1 MAQVPASSQDP
12 AHLERIEAVQDEIAL
27 YEGMLASLRHSVA
40 YGECEDD
47 DSETQE
53 SIRDTK
59 ANLKSLRKQLSDL
72 KSPPRPLDS
81 TTMQST
87 SHLEH
92 FSDAATPASSTTPNS
107 LTHSSSRSD
116 HLMPPPARETSFRK
130 RPRNDCDYDHDEPE
144 SKSRRTTPNLSA
156 APSPTPSTDSFDS
169 LDSLDL
175 IDDPFLAS
183 IFSEHKAHNA
193 AREQKYLSDLEE
205 KRKQEQLDAEFAQ
218 QLSQELNDS
227 DSAPHKTHTLP
238 DHPAEYSQ
246 LFLSTNGSIGNRPA
260 SVKSESG
267 FVSGRPRASFATS
280 GGEPWIRTPIKND
293 MLPPSPSTPAIR
305 IKPEF
310 PSRSGPANY
319 TTPAT
324 TQPLPSRTPSYGGI
338 MPEIKWEGGRY
349 QSTQNVPAMTMP
361 CTPNSAP
368 PAMPGAF
375 PGSQPYVS
383 TGGNSVYNYPSYN
396 SATSALG
403 TSSQAYGSP
412 YGINNLPTPAA
423 SYAVPGME
431 YADPSKTQEEL
442 EALMKHIRPDEELTQ
457 DELVQPP
464 HKLKATLMPHQL
476 KGLAWMRKMEE
487 GSNKGGILADDMGLG
502 KTVQSIALILDRP
515 PEPGSHRPT
524 LIVAPVALM
533 QQWDREINKMVKP
546 RYRLQT
552 YIYHGSLKK
561 VSWAALKAYD
571 VVLTTYGSLAAE
583 MKRQLAWEEKLKLVP
598 DARPSAAEQCPILG
612 DRSHFHRIILDE
624 AQNIK
629 NRMAKA
635 AVAACRIKAEHR
647 WALSGTPMQ
656 NNVEEM
662 YSLVKFCR
670 IRPYNDWAKF
680 SRDIAGP
687 IRKRGKGRYVSES
700 AEEKAMQT
708 LQALLRAIL
717 LRRTKHST
725 IDGKP
730 ILQLPPKNTIEDR
743 IAFGEDEL
751 TFYKALENN
760 AQIQFNRFLQRGANG
775 GIGRNYSNA
784 LVLLLR
790 LRQACCHP
798 RLVVDSNDFMVQ
810 VAGSLSPDD
819 LINNA
824 SELEPRVVAR
834 LKELDAFECPICMDA
849 TENPVVFPCGHTLCN
864 ECLSRLVDQFTRN
877 EEEGRAASP
886 TCPHCRAS
894 VDSKKITDIVSFLR
908 VHDPT
913 RPGIPALDAVDED
926 EEEETESD
934 DSEDEGDEEED
945 SDLDG
950 FVVPDDFEGP
960 SDSDSVQKKLKV
972 KKSIAREATK
982 HKKSKSVKLKPK
994 IPLKSLAVLRKEG
1007 LKNKAAKRQYLKRLR
1022 KTFQPSAKTLKT
1034 VQLLEEIKARGENEK
1049 TIIFSNFTSFLDLL
1063 EVPLYDHKDF
1073 RNYVRYDGSMS
1084 SDDRNSAVLEFTDNP
1099 HCNVILV
1106 SLKAGNAGLNLTAAN
1121 HVVMLDP
1128 FWNPFVEYQAADR
1141 CYRIGQ
1147 LRDVTVHR
1155 VLISGEGFEHKN
1167 PEDGFTVEDRILNLQ
1182 EKKRELVETALD
1194 ESAGRNVARLGV
1206 RELGYLFG
1214 LNRL

>member
-1 MAQVPASSQDP
+1 MAQDPEPDP
-12 AHLERIEAVQDEIAL
+12 AHLERIEAVRDEIAL
-27 YEGMLASLRHSVA
+27 YEGMLASLLHSVS

-47 DSETQE
+47 DLETQE
-53 SIRDTK
+53 SLRDTK
-59 ANLKSLRKQLSDL
+59 ANLKALRKQLQDL
-72 KSPPRPLDS
+72 DSPRQPLDS
-81 TTMQST
+81 TNMQST
-87 SHLEH
+87 SNLNH
-92 FSDAATPASSTTPNS
+92 F
-107 LTHSSSRSD
+107 RSD
-116 HLMPPPARETSFRK
+116 HLMPPPAREPSFRK
-130 RPRNDCDYDHDEPE
+130 RQRSDYDHDHDEPE
-144 SKSRRTTPNLSA
+144 TKSRRTTPNLSA

-175 IDDPFLAS
+175 VDDPFLAS
-183 IFSEHKAHNA
+183 IFGEHKARDA
-193 AREQKYLSDLEE
+193 GRQQKYLSRLEE

-218 QLSQELNDS
+218 KLSQELNDPG
-227 DSAPHKTHTLP
+227 SAPQKTQTLP
-238 DHPAEYSQ
+238 NHSAEYSQ
-246 LFLSTNGSIGNRPA
+246 LFLDTNGSIGNRPA
-260 SVKSESG
+260 PVKPESDIP
-267 FVSGRPRASFATS
+267 SDRPQASFATNA
-280 GGEPWIRTPIKND
+280 GEPWSRTPIKNE
-293 MLPPSPSTPAIR
+293 MHPPSPSTPTVR
-305 IKPEF
+305 IKPELT
-310 PSRSGPANY
+310 PGSGPANY
-319 TTPAT
+319 TTPAST
-324 TQPLPSRTPSYGGI
+324 YPLPSRTPSYGGI
-338 MPEIKWEGGRY
+338 KPDIKWEGGRY

-361 CTPNSAP
+361 GTPNSAP

-375 PGSQPYVS
+375 PGSKPYVS
-383 TGGNSVYNYPSYN
+383 TGGNSVYSYPPYN
-396 SATSALG
+396 SATSSLG
-403 TSSQAYGSP
+403 AASQSYVSP
-412 YGINNLPTPAA
+412 YGIGNLPSPAA
-423 SYAVPGME
+423 SYAIPGME
-431 YADPSKTQEEL
+431 YADPAKTQEEL
-442 EALMKHIRPDEELTQ
+442 EALMKHIRPDEELTNE
-457 DELVQPP
+457 ELVEPP

-515 PEPGSHRPT
+515 PDPSSHRPT

-546 RYRLQT
+546 RHRLQT
-552 YIYHGSLKK
+552 YIYHGSSKK
-561 VSWAALKAYD
+561 VPWAALKVYD

-583 MKRQLAWEEKLKLVP
+583 MKRQLAWEEKLRLVP
-598 DARPSAAEQCPILG
+598 DARPSAAEHCPILG
-612 DRSHFHRIILDE
+612 DRSHFHRVILDE

-635 AVAACRIKAEHR
+635 AVAACRIRADHR

-680 SRDIAGP
+680 SKDIAGP
-687 IRKRGKGRYVSES
+687 IRRKGNGRYISVSE
-700 AEEKAMQT
+700 EEKAMQT

-717 LRRTKHST
+717 LRRTKQSKV
-725 IDGKP
+725 DGKP
-730 ILQLPPKNTIEDR
+730 ILQLPPKTTSEDR

-824 SELEPRVVAR
+824 AELDPRVVAR
-834 LKELDAFECPICMDA
+834 LKDLDAFECPICMDA
-849 TENPVVFPCGHTLCN
+849 AENPVVFPCGHTLCN
-864 ECLSRLVDQFTRN
+864 DCLSRLVDQFTNN
-877 EEEGRAASP
+877 EDGLAASP
-886 TCPHCRAS
+886 TCPHCRAKI
-894 VDSKKITDIVSFLR
+894 DSKKITDIVSFLR

-913 RPGIPALDAVDED
+913 RPGIPPLDAVDEHG
-926 EEEETESD
+926 EEETESD
-934 DSEDEGDEEED
+934 DSEDEEDGDES

-950 FVVPDDFEGP
+950 FIVPDDYEYQL
-960 SDSDSVQKKLKV
+960 DSDSAQKKRKGQN
-972 KKSIAREATK
+972 SIPQETPK
-982 HKKSKSVKLKPK
+982 DKQSKSRKLNPK
-994 IPLKSLAVLRKEG
+994 VPQKSLAILRKEG
-1007 LKNKAAKRQYLKRLR
+1007 LRNQAAKRHYLKRLR
-1022 KTFQPSAKTLKT
+1022 KTFQPSAKTIKT

-1049 TIIFSNFTSFLDLL
+1049 TIVFSNFTSFLDLL

-1073 RNYVRYDGSMS
+1073 RSYVRYDGSMS
-1084 SDDRNSAVLEFTDNP
+1084 SNDRNSAVLEFTDNP
-1099 HCNVILV
+1099 HCNIILV

-1147 LRDVTVHR
+1147 LREVTVHR
-1155 VLISGEGFEHKN
+1155 VLISGEGFEEKA
-1167 PEDGFTVEDRILNLQ
+1167 PEQGFTVEDRILNLQ
-1182 EKKRELVETALD
+1182 EKKRQLVETALD

-1214 LNRL
+1214 LNRM

>member
-1 MAQVPASSQDP
+1 MAQDPDPSPDP
-12 AHLERIEAVQDEIAL
+12 AHLEHMEAVQDEIAL
-27 YEGMLASLRHSVA
+27 YEGMLASLVHSVS
-40 YGECEDD
+40 YGECGDD
-47 DSETQE
+47 LETKE
-53 SIRDTK
+53 SIRDTQ
-59 ANLKSLRKQLSDL
+59 ATLKGLRRQLRDL
-72 KSPPRPLDS
+72 QSPPQLQHS
-81 TTMQST
+81 TEMQST
-87 SHLEH
+87 DNLEH
-92 FSDAATPASSTTPNS
+92 LYGTATPASSATQNS

-116 HLMPPPARETSFRK
+116 HLMPPPTHEPSFRK
-130 RPRNDCDYDHDEPE
+130 RQRNDYDYEHDEPE

-169 LDSLDL
+169 FDFSDE
-175 IDDPFLAS
+175 PFLAS
-183 IFSEHKAHNA
+183 IFGKHKAHGA
-193 AREQKYLSDLEE
+193 AREQKYLHQLEE
-205 KRKQEQLDAEFAQ
+205 RKKREQLDAEFAQ
-218 QLSQELNDS
+218 QLSQELNTDS
-227 DSAPHKTHTLP
+227 TEQKTQISSNPTN
-238 DHPAEYSQ
+238 EYSQ
-246 LFLSTNGSIGNRPA
+246 LFLRTNGSINHQPP

-267 FVSGRPRASFATS
+267 FSSGRQQTSFAVTNC
-280 GGEPWIRTPIKND
+280 EPWRRTPIKSD
-293 MLPPSPSTPAIR
+293 TVSPSPSTPTIR
-305 IKPEF
+305 IKSESTP
-310 PSRSGPANY
+310 RSAPVNF

-324 TQPLPSRTPSYGGI
+324 TGRIPSHMKTYER
-338 MPEIKWEGGRY
+338 IKTESGRY

-361 CTPNSAP
+361 AAPNTAP
-368 PAMPGAF
+368 PGMPGAF

-383 TGGNSVYNYPSYN
+383 AGGSSVYNSTPYN
-396 SATSALG
+396 RATSALG
-403 TSSQAYGSP
+403 
-412 YGINNLPTPAA
+412 AA
-423 SYAVPGME
+423 SQSNFSLYDIDNLSSRTAPYTVPGFE
-431 YADPSKTQEEL
+431 YADPTKTKEEL
-442 EALMKHIRPDEELTQ
+442 EEPMKHIRPDEELTQ
-457 DELVQPP
+457 DELIQPP
-464 HKLKATLMPHQL
+464 HSLKATLMPHQL

-515 PEPGSHRPT
+515 PAPGSHRPT

-533 QQWDREINKMVKP
+533 QQWDREINKMVKT
-546 RYRLQT
+546 RYRLNT
-552 YIYHGSLKK
+552 YIYRGSSKK
-561 VSWAALKAYD
+561 VSWAALKTYD
-571 VVLTTYGSLAAE
+571 VVLTTYGLLAAE
-583 MKRQLAWEEKLKLVP
+583 LKRQLAWEEKLKLVP
-598 DARPSAAEQCPILG
+598 DAQPSATEQCSILG
-612 DRSHFHRIILDE
+612 NRSHFHRIILDE

-635 AVAACRIKAEHR
+635 AIATCRIKADHR

-680 SRDIAGP
+680 SKDIAGP
-687 IRKRGKGRYVSES
+687 IRRKGKARYASE
-700 AEEKAMQT
+700 AEEERAMQT

-717 LRRTKHST
+717 LRRTKQST

-730 ILQLPPKNTIEDR
+730 ILQLPPKTTSEER

-751 TFYKALENN
+751 IFYKALESN
-760 AQIQFNRFLQRGANG
+760 AQIQFNKFLQNG
-775 GIGRNYSNA
+775 TGGNIGKNYSNA

-819 LINNA
+819 LMNNA
-824 SELEPRVVAR
+824 AELDPRVVAR
-834 LKELDAFECPICMDA
+834 LKGLDAFECPICMDG

-864 ECLSRLVDQFTRN
+864 DCLSRLVDQFTNN
-877 EEEGRAASP
+877 EEDGRPSSP
-886 TCPHCRAS
+886 TCPHCRAKI
-894 VDSKKITDIVSFLR
+894 DSKKITDITSFLR

-913 RPGIPALDAVDED
+913 RSGIPSLDEAEEDDDEDSQSEDD
-926 EEEETESD
+926 EEEEE
-934 DSEDEGDEEED
+934 EEED

-950 FVVPDDFEGP
+950 FVVPDDFEDG
-960 SDSDSVQKKLKV
+960 SDSALEKRRGKKASMQEK
-972 KKSIAREATK
+972 TNDN
-982 HKKSKSVKLKPK
+982 KKSKSRKIFKPK
-994 IPLKSLAVLRKEG
+994 VPLKSLAVLRKEG
-1007 LKNKAAKRQYLKRLR
+1007 LRNKAAKRQYLKRLR
-1022 KTFQPSAKTLKT
+1022 KTFHPSAKTTKT

-1049 TIIFSNFTSFLDLL
+1049 TIVFSNFTSFLDLL

-1084 SDDRNSAVLEFTDNP
+1084 SNDRNSAVLEFTDNP

-1155 VLISGEGFEHKN
+1155 VLISGDGFEGKT
-1167 PEDGFTVEDRILNLQ
+1167 EEQGFTVEDRILNPQ
-1182 EKKRELVETALD
+1182 EKKRQLVETALD

-1214 LNRL
+1214 LNRM

>member
-1 MAQVPASSQDP
+1 MAQDPDP
-12 AHLERIEAVQDEIAL
+12 AHLERVEVIQDEIAL
-27 YEGMLASLRHSVA
+27 YEGMLASLVHSVS

-47 DSETQE
+47 EFETQE

-59 ANLKSLRKQLSDL
+59 ATLKGLRKQLSDL
-72 KSPPRPLDS
+72 NSPPQPVHS
-81 TTMQST
+81 TTMHST
-87 SHLEH
+87 ANLEPLP
-92 FSDAATPASSTTPNS
+92 SNIATPASSITPTSTTN
-107 LTHSSSRSD
+107 SSSRSD
-116 HLMPPPARETSFRK
+116 HLMPPPTRETPFRK
-130 RPRNDCDYDHDEPE
+130 RQRDDYDYHHNEPE
-144 SKSRRTTPNLSA
+144 AKSRRTTPNLSA
-156 APSPTPSTDSFDS
+156 APSPNPSTDSFDS

-175 IDDPFLAS
+175 DDDPFLAS
-183 IFSEHKAHNA
+183 IFGKHKAHGA
-193 AREQKYLSDLEE
+193 ARQQKYLSGLEE

-218 QLSQELNDS
+218 KLSQEWNDVVPDNS
-227 DSAPHKTHTLP
+227 PHRMETLP
-238 DHPAEYSQ
+238 NHPAEYSQ
-246 LFLSTNGSIGNRPA
+246 LFLSSNGSIGNRPA
-260 SVKSESG
+260 PIKSESAFTTG
-267 FVSGRPRASFATS
+267 QPHASFATN
-280 GGEPWIRTPIKND
+280 GGEPWSRTPIKNE
-293 MLPPSPSTPAIR
+293 MLPPIPCTPAIR
-305 IKPEF
+305 IVPEF
-310 PSRSGPANY
+310 PSRSGPPAYTDPAN
-319 TTPAT
+319 TL
-324 TQPLPSRTPSYGGI
+324 PLPSRTPLCGEPRSA
-338 MPEIKWEGGRY
+338 IKWEGGQY
-349 QSTQNVPAMTMP
+349 QSIQNVPAMTMP
-361 CTPNSAP
+361 GTPNSAP

-375 PGSQPYVS
+375 PASQLYVS
-383 TGGNSVYNYPSYN
+383 TGGNSVYNYPPYN

-403 TSSQAYGSP
+403 ASSQPYGLP
-412 YGINNLPTPAA
+412 YGIDSISSYGGTHIEYTDPA
-423 SYAVPGME
+423 
-431 YADPSKTQEEL
+431 KTQEEL
-442 EALMKHIRPDEELTQ
+442 EALMKHIRPDEELT
-457 DELVQPP
+457 EEERVEPP

-487 GSNKGGILADDMGLG
+487 GTNKGGILADDMGLG
-502 KTVQSIALILDRP
+502 KTVQSIALMLDRP
-515 PEPGSHRPT
+515 PDPGSHRPT

-533 QQWDREINKMVKP
+533 QQWDREISKMVKP
-546 RYRLQT
+546 RHRLQT
-552 YIYHGSLKK
+552 YIYHGSSKK
-561 VSWAALKAYD
+561 VSWAALKTYD

-598 DARPSAAEQCPILG
+598 DARPSAAEQCPVLG
-612 DRSHFHRIILDE
+612 DRSRFHRIILDE

-629 NRMAKA
+629 NRVAKA
-635 AVAACRIKAEHR
+635 AIAACRINAEYR

-680 SRDIAGP
+680 NRDIGGP
-687 IRKRGKGRYVSES
+687 IKKRGKGRYVSDY

-717 LRRTKHST
+717 LRRTKQST

-730 ILQLPPKNTIEDR
+730 ILQLPPKTTTEER
-743 IAFGEDEL
+743 VAFGGDEL
-751 TFYKALENN
+751 QFYKALENK

-775 GIGRNYSNA
+775 GIGNNYSTA

-819 LINNA
+819 LMNNA
-824 SELEPRVVAR
+824 SELEPKVVAR
-834 LKELDAFECPICMDA
+834 LKELEAFECPICMDA

-864 ECLSRLVDQFTRN
+864 DCLSRLVDQFTRN
-877 EEEGRAASP
+877 EEDGRVASP
-886 TCPHCRAS
+886 TCPHCRAKI
-894 VDSKKITDIVSFLR
+894 DSTKITDIISFLR

-913 RPGIPALDAVDED
+913 RPGIPALNATGDD
-926 EEEETESD
+926 EESESESESD
-934 DSEDEGDEEED
+934 ESEDEKEEED

-950 FVVPDDFEGP
+950 FIVPDDFEGS
-960 SDSDSVQKKLKV
+960 SDSDSDQKKLKI
-972 KKSIAREATK
+972 KKPITQETTK
-982 HKKSKSVKLKPK
+982 DKKKSKSRKMKSKV
-994 IPLKSLAVLRKEG
+994 PLKSLAVLRKEG
-1007 LKNKAAKRQYLKRLR
+1007 LRNMAAKRQYLKRLR
-1022 KTFQPSAKTLKT
+1022 KTFQPSAKTIKT
-1034 VQLLEEIKARGENEK
+1034 VQLLEEIKARGANEK
-1049 TIIFSNFTSFLDLL
+1049 TIVFSNFTSFLDLL
-1063 EVPLYDHKDF
+1063 EVPLYDHQDF

-1121 HVVMLDP
+1121 HVIMLDP

-1147 LRDVTVHR
+1147 VRDVTVHR
-1155 VLISGEGFEHKN
+1155 VLIDGEGFEDKD
-1167 PEDGFTVEDRILNLQ
+1167 PEEGFTVEDRILNLQ
-1182 EKKRELVETALD
+1182 EKKRQLVETALD